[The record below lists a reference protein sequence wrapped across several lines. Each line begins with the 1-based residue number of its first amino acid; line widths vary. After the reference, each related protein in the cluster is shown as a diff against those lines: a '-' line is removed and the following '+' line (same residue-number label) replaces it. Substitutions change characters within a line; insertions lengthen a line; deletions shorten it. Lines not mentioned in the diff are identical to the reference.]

1 MTIERIIVGALVGP
15 ALLIGAVPAHAGP
28 KEPLVVTQ
36 MSDPDPYFVPS
47 APEPGQ
53 GRKGSA
59 GEAYDNAR
67 VEEAM
72 QTFGRAIGQAAMI
85 EQQQIEAKCRQGVP
99 VGATPEQRFTW
110 AASCRYS
117 RH

>member
-1 MTIERIIVGALVGP
+1 MTIERVIVGVLVGP
-15 ALLIGAVPAHAGP
+15 ALLVAAPPAMAAP

-36 MSDPDPYFVPS
+36 MADPDPNFVS
-47 APEPGQ
+47 IGLEGA
-53 GRKGSA
+53 RGS
-59 GEAYDNAR
+59 EAIADAAANSR
-67 VEEAM
+67 IEQAM

-85 EQQQIEAKCRQGVP
+85 QQQQIEAKCRQGAPESV
-99 VGATPEQRFTW
+99 TPEQRFAW

>member
-1 MTIERIIVGALVGP
+1 MAIERIIVGALVGP

-28 KEPLVVTQ
+28 KEPLIVTQ
-36 MSDPDPYFVPS
+36 MPDPDPYFAPS
-47 APEPGQ
+47 APESRQ
-53 GRKGSA
+53 GRKAA

-72 QTFGRAIGQAAMI
+72 ETFGRAIGQAAMI

-99 VGATPEQRFTW
+99 VGATPEQRFAW

>member
-1 MTIERIIVGALVGP
+1 MAIERIIVGALVGP
-15 ALLIGAVPAHAGP
+15 ALLVAAAPVAAAP
-28 KEPLVVTQ
+28 KEPLIVTP

-47 APEPGQ
+47 GAKAMQDPDT
-53 GRKGSA
+53 A
-59 GEAYDNAR
+59 GDAGDNSR
-67 VEEAM
+67 IEQAM

-85 EQQQIEAKCRQGVP
+85 EQQQIEAKCRESEPQS
-99 VGATPEQRFTW
+99 ATREQRFAW